1 MLNFSKRDWSREQ
14 LADPVCRATIAFVG
28 RDCPSPFPL
37 DELRETV
44 DSLGVRAAPSKDE
57 VLELVGKVDLVYVT
71 LDDGDA
77 VPLLVR
83 KPTRGN
89 DRTTGRVASLLNDEP
104 VRIFV
109 PALLRPLIL
118 QHCHSSVSCHL
129 GVSRTL
135 RMLERFYFWI
145 GMEQC
150 VRWWIRR
157 CFLCQARKSP
167 RMCVRWPVITIPLP
181 DGPGEAISLDYF
193 GPLPTTS
200 DGNKHILLITDRFS
214 RRASMYAVCAAKFT
228 AVGTADILVNDYIP
242 KWGCPR
248 SVLTD
253 NGRQFCSELSSAV
266 CRMMGIRKLTTS
278 AYHAMGNG
286 GTERVNRTMAQML
299 SMIVND
305 RQDDWDKRLP
315 HVESAYNNSVSV
327 ATGLAPNEVHL
338 GRLPRLPL
346 TVIERRGA
354 CGHQGLERD
363 QVEYCDLAKDRQ
375 RLAYRLVREHHA
387 IESSRISRAN
397 LSLSDIFHKRPV
409 YTAGSWVWVY
419 NSKLAARYST
429 SSDEDERERS
439 LKSKLCLNWTGP
451 FKVLRVGPCAS
462 APDGQPVGDKLLYL
476 ELPPGL
482 RGSSAKRRVS
492 VMRCKP
498 CVNPH
503 DTDDRPR
510 HLPAGFTEY
519 VLASVSEKSPPFHVT
534 VDDVEPTLNVERLE
548 VDVIV
553 AHQFVRGWGGRI
565 SVLYETR
572 WVGLS
577 STSWERE
584 ADLQRSRRAILSY
597 WAGSPIQR
605 GSLSHMRYLR
615 SRQGAAL
622 REIHRE
628 RGERFVAKGYDL
640 VPREQFARTFSD
652 PCRLKGAHVWY
663 KDKGSRWRLGVIH
676 TVGCASLPF
685 VVRFFDDPGPMKIA
699 LRRELY
705 STDAAAARFSWCLQ
719 RRKSGGVLE
728 GVRHTAHV
736 LT

>member
-1 MLNFSKRDWSREQ
+1 METLSQRDWSREQ
-14 LADPVCRATIAFVG
+14 LADPVCSATITYVG
-28 RDCPSPFPL
+28 RSCPSPFPL
-37 DELRETV
+37 DVLRETL
-44 DSLGVRAAPSKDE
+44 DSFGVRAAPTKDE
-57 VLELVGKVDLVYVT
+57 VLELASKVAVAHVT
-71 LDDGDA
+71 TDDGDT

-83 KPTRGN
+83 KPTQGSNRP
-89 DRTTGRVASLLNDEP
+89 TGRVASLLNDEP
-104 VRIFV
+104 IRIFV
-109 PALLRPLIL
+109 PTLLRPLVL
-118 QHCHSSVSCHL
+118 QRCHASVSCHL

-157 CFLCQARKSP
+157 CFMCQARKSP
-167 RMCVRWPVITIPLP
+167 RMCVHWPVINIPLP

-200 DGNKHILLITDRFS
+200 DGNKYILLITDRFS
-214 RRASMYAVCAAKFT
+214 RRASMYAVCAAQFT
-228 AVGTADILVNDYIP
+228 AVGTADIVVNDYIP
-242 KWGCPR
+242 KWGCPK
-248 SVLTD
+248 SLLSD

-299 SMIVND
+299 SMVVND

-315 HVESAYNNSVSV
+315 HVESAYNNSVSA

-354 CGHQGLERD
+354 RGHQGLERD
-363 QVEYCDLAKDRQ
+363 QVEYCDLARDRQ
-375 RLAYRLVREHHA
+375 RLAYQLVREHHV
-387 IESSRISRAN
+387 IESSRIARAN
-397 LSLSDIFHKRPV
+397 QALSDVFHKRPL
-409 YTAGSWVWVY
+409 YTVGCWVWVY
-419 NSKLAARYST
+419 NSKLAVRQSIG
-429 SSDEDERERS
+429 DEDERERV
-439 LKSKLCLNWTGP
+439 LKSKLSLNWSGP

-462 APDGQPVGDKLLYL
+462 APDGQPVGEKLLYL

-482 RGSSAKRRVS
+482 RGPSAKRRVS

-503 DTDDRPR
+503 DTEDRPR

-534 VDDVEPTLNVERLE
+534 DDDVESTLDVERLE
-548 VDVIV
+548 LDVIV
-553 AHQFVRGWGGRI
+553 AHQFIRGWGGRI

-584 ADLQRSRRAILSY
+584 ADLQRSRRSILAY
-597 WAGSPIQR
+597 WTGNPIQC
-605 GSLSHMRYLR
+605 GGLSHQRYLR

-628 RGERFVAKGYDL
+628 RGERFVAKGYGL
-640 VPREQFARTFSD
+640 VSRKQYLRTFSD
-652 PCRLKGAHVWY
+652 PKKLRGAHLWY
-663 KDKGSRWRLGVIH
+663 KDKDSHWWLGIIH
-676 TVGCASLPF
+676 TVGSTREPF
-685 VVRFFDDPGPMKIA
+685 VIRFLDDPGPVRLI
-699 LRRELY
+699 LRPELY
-705 STDAAAARFSWCLQ
+705 STDATAARFSWCLQ
-719 RRKSGGVLE
+719 RRKSGGILD
-728 GVRHTAHV
+728 GVRHAAHAFA
-736 LT
+736 